1 METFDLLVSYFV
13 LYYHCQSPEVSSSDS
28 LLYFCLANKP
38 VEKNG
43 RKLARALAG
52 LMERIPKENPVG
64 STGLS

>member
-38 VEKNG
+38 AEK
-43 RKLARALAG
+43 KK
-52 LMERIPKENPVG
+52 EREKGKKN
-64 STGLS
+64 LR

>member
-38 VEKNG
+38 VEKKG
-43 RKLARALAG
+43 RKLARAASWADG
-52 LMERIPKENPVG
+52 KDPQGESCR
-64 STGLS
+64 